1 MRKPFSTNHLHR
13 SQCLRFCVVKV
24 GRPIANESSAV
35 VAEGSTAVHRVDDK
49 IVDKAQ
55 GLRDSDLQGVWNKE
69 RNVENVQDTVKDIA
83 GRIIDGASRHSQRSS
98 PPSLAV
104 YRYRCRENKS
114 TKGNHIGPSKLS
126 VIPTPCLVLG
136 SSNTHREPVE
146 TSHCQCGM
154 ALSGRSIPEL
164 QRCAQRTP

>member
-1 MRKPFSTNHLHR
+1 M
-13 SQCLRFCVVKV
+13 KV

-49 IVDKAQ
+49 IIDKAQ

-98 PPSLAV
+98 PPSSAV
-104 YRYRCRENKS
+104 YIR
-114 TKGNHIGPSKLS
+114 L
-126 VIPTPCLVLG
+126 
-136 SSNTHREPVE
+136 
-146 TSHCQCGM
+146 
-154 ALSGRSIPEL
+154 
-164 QRCAQRTP
+164 